1 MDEQKEK
8 EIDKQAMD
16 FAIEIHGEVTEENG
30 LEIQT
35 TANSFKVGYIR
46 ALTDEYSNHFKRN
59 SEIIKKYL
67 EANAENFKANPYY
80 ALGVC
85 KAIFT
90 ILAGESIEFE
100 VN

>member
-1 MDEQKEK
+1 MDEQREK

-35 TANSFKVGYIR
+35 TVNSFKVGYIR
-46 ALTDEYSNHFKRN
+46 ALTDEYSNYFKKN

-67 EANAENFKANPYY
+67 GAEDFKSNPYY